1 MTWFHRLFF
10 LSFVH
15 FRVFEILL
23 KWSVLLGPTLSS
35 SSSLFFIDLII
46 SYTLITESGIPFDS
60 FQVTRLWV
68 ISNLY
73 FYSAGHT
80 TTFSGI
86 PFYATAVGFKSHS
99 TQIVPFLMVLF
110 NTYGSHIMSYLFA
123 TKWVFCWVF
132 FWLMGIRP

>member
-1 MTWFHRLFF
+1 MYFSYQIRFQ
-10 LSFVH
+10 
-15 FRVFEILL
+15 
-23 KWSVLLGPTLSS
+23 WSVLLGPTLSV
-35 SSSLFFIDLII
+35 SSSLFFIDMII
-46 SYTLITESGIPFDS
+46 SYNLVTETGVPFDPL
-60 FQVTRLWV
+60 QVTRLWV

-123 TKWVFCWVF
+123 TKYVYSFI
-132 FWLMGIRP
+132 LHIRILLYIILIN